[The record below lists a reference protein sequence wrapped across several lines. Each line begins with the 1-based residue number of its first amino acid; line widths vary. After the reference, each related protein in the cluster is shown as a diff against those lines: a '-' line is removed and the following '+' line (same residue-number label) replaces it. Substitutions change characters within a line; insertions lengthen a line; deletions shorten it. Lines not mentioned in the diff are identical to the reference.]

1 MPYGDLAAR
10 LRPGFDLPIGGTT
23 YHVPE
28 PSAKDGLWL
37 QALMDG
43 AATLALTS
51 HLGAANQTVL
61 ADDEQERTIYE
72 IALGPAYQQM
82 LDDDVP
88 WPVFK
93 HAGTTA
99 WVHWVRGAEAGER
112 FWATFDRDGQGKA
125 ETPTEA
131 IPAAG

>member
-10 LRPGFDLPIGGTT
+10 LRPGFDLPVGGKT

-43 AATLALTS
+43 AANLVLTTQ
-51 HLGAANQTVL
+51 LGAANKAVL
-61 ADDEQERTIYE
+61 SDEEERTVYQV
-72 IALGPAYQQM
+72 ALGAAYQQM
-82 LDDDVP
+82 LDDGVP

-99 WVHWVRGAEAGER
+99 WVHWVRGADAGER
-112 FWATFDRDGQGKA
+112 YWATFDRDGQGKA
-125 ETPTEA
+125 ETPVTT